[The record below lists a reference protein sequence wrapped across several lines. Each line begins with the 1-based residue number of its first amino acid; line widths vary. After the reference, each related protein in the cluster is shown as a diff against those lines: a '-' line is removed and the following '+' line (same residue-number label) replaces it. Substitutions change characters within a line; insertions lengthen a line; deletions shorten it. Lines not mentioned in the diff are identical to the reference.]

1 MIIGNIVKKGLENI
15 SGEFLGR
22 IKDKQ
27 LERSARKK
35 QDRNV
40 QNVIDRIISAEK
52 NSQYY
57 DALLKIIDNSTAIK
71 DLVLSVDNGS
81 IGAFDFDAR
90 VEQAMD
96 KVALSV
102 IEKNYVRGIM
112 SKIHGSILLVKQK
125 AESAAEQ
132 RIRTEVQIE
141 GDRTRECIDDNYTE
155 IKKMIEA
162 GYADINDM
170 DYDVFES
177 NIVDLYIQG
186 NMSLIQKALLILP
199 QWERNGQARL
209 PIKVKGLFEFM
220 RMIVG
225 CYENGHI
232 DYSMVDDCLKCNISS
247 RIKELILSVVFVYGQ
262 KGDSDK
268 LLDKYGKTHLSE
280 YAQLLVNLKRE
291 YISMDEIIQQ
301 SQFVQLWAVL
311 SMFNISRI
319 DVAHQYIDFFKKA
332 EKMLPKPVIEARHI
346 IINEAHYAI
355 EYALCTNTEKV
366 YYELDRMIY
375 DYIQLRSFFDT
386 CGGEV
391 KEKYYID
398 LARLLTDATDDLLNE
413 WSEVVFENV
422 KQEACIISLKG
433 HMWRS
438 NPALIN
444 ETDFEDYFTVVQN
457 VRDKAI
463 PINLLYAA
471 YLSLGAGFVKAFFGK
486 RMILLEKDIHYLRL
500 ALQVGM
506 DRKILDDYDKLY
518 GNCPEFYILKAIY
531 LSGCVSDAEEE
542 GVFSGDTDSLMR
554 AMEFM
559 SVAVKKV
566 SVK

>member
-1 MIIGNIVKKGLENI
+1 MLTIDVGKTEDAMIIGDIVKKGFEFI
-15 SGEFLGR
+15 GGEIWSL
-22 IKDKQ
+22 IKDKKI
-27 LERSARKK
+27 EREARKK
-35 QDRNV
+35 QDSNV
-40 QNVIDRIISAEK
+40 QNIIDKIISAEN

-57 DALLKIIDNSTAIK
+57 DALLKVIDNSTVIK
-71 DLVLSVDNGS
+71 DLIFAIDNGS
-81 IGAFDFDAR
+81 VGMFDFDNR

-96 KVALSV
+96 RGSLSI
-102 IEKNYVRGIM
+102 IEKNYVRGVM
-112 SKIHGSILLVKQK
+112 NKIHGSILLVRQK

-141 GDRTRECIDDNYTE
+141 GDRTREYMNENYTE
-155 IKKMIEA
+155 IKKIIEA
-162 GYADINDM
+162 GYADINDV

-177 NIVDLYIQG
+177 NIVELYIQG
-186 NMSLIQKALLILP
+186 NMSLIQKALLMLP

-225 CYENGHI
+225 CYENGYV
-232 DYSMVDDCLKCNISS
+232 DYSMVDNCLNCNISS

-280 YAQLLVNLKRE
+280 YAQLLANLKRE

-332 EKMLPKPVIEARHI
+332 EKMLPKPVIEARYI
-346 IINEAHYAI
+346 IMHEAHYAI
-355 EYALCTNTEKV
+355 EYALCTNAEKV
-366 YYELDRMIY
+366 YHELDRMIY
-375 DYIQLRSFFDT
+375 EYIQLRSFFDA

-398 LARLLTDATDDLLNE
+398 LARLLTDATDDLLDE
-413 WSEVVFENV
+413 WSDVVFENV
-422 KQEACIISLKG
+422 KQEACAISLKG

-444 ETDFEDYFTVVQN
+444 ETDFEN
-457 VRDKAI
+457 
-463 PINLLYAA
+463 
-471 YLSLGAGFVKAFFGK
+471 YLHTSLRFFL
-486 RMILLEKDIHYLRL
+486 I
-500 ALQVGM
+500 
-506 DRKILDDYDKLY
+506 
-518 GNCPEFYILKAIY
+518 
-531 LSGCVSDAEEE
+531 
-542 GVFSGDTDSLMR
+542 
-554 AMEFM
+554 
-559 SVAVKKV
+559 
-566 SVK
+566 